1 MERRGP
7 GFRREHSS
15 YGFIF
20 VGAATLAGA
29 TVWGAD
35 AAFKAVFTESG
46 ILSEF
51 ARSTL
56 TSQICVSVK
65 RPLKPGMPV
74 NRMPFSAFQYVSDA
88 GSSETPVPW
97 KS

>member
-1 MERRGP
+1 MP
-7 GFRREHSS
+7 QAQWA
-15 YGFIF
+15 IN
-20 VGAATLAGA
+20 
-29 TVWGAD
+29 
-35 AAFKAVFTESG
+35 AAFTEAG

-51 ARSTL
+51 ASNTL

-65 RPLKPGMPV
+65 RPLKPGIPV

-97 KS
+97 KSWGGGGNIPSAIFVFG